1 MFFAGRA
8 VPIHLFCLALGGA
21 CLAMTIANHAGSLLH
36 YRFTLTTHDGGRGG
50 ALFSVA
56 LSVRLPCPV
65 VNWHRA
71 L

>member
-8 VPIHLFCLALGGA
+8 IPIHLFCLALGGA
-21 CLAMTIANHAGSLLH
+21 FLIIAIANDAGGLLH
-36 YRFTLTTHDGGRGG
+36 HPFTLTMHSCDG
-50 ALFSVA
+50 AILSVA

-65 VNWHRA
+65 VNWHHA